1 MTVEAAAGNVAGNLE
16 MNVSPDLYGS
26 SFFDSGI
33 DLPGRHL
40 KRVTIRTLD
49 EIARSEGIRGRGLL
63 KIDVQFSEHLALEG
77 AAQFLKNVDAIF
89 LEVSLRR
96 FVPECKTFVEIMN
109 QLHGLGFRYGDYA
122 GSWRDPSTG
131 ELLQQDAVFVR
142 SLPV

>member
-1 MTVEAAAGNVAGNLE
+1 VEAAAGNVAGNLE

-26 SFFDSGI
+26 SFFDSGNH
-33 DLPGRHL
+33 LPGRHL

-49 EIARSEGIRGRGLL
+49 EIARNEGIRGRGLL

-96 FVPECKTFVEIMN
+96 FVPECRTFVEIMN